1 MEFFYMFLFF
11 PLALLYLVRPF
22 FLRKFQKLPPTPL
35 ISLPVIGHLYLLKK
49 PLHRTLAKISAKHG
63 PILLLHFGSR
73 PVLLVSSPSAAEE
86 CLTTND
92 IAFANRPRLLAGKHL
107 GHNYTSL
114 VWASYGAHWRNL
126 RRIASMEILSN
137 HRIQTFADVR
147 ENEVHLLVKRLVRGR
162 SEDGH
167 NIVDMKSAFF
177 ETMLNVMMRMISG
190 KRYYDD
196 DQSGNLEERRRF
208 KEIVT
213 ETFQLSGAANAGDF
227 LPVLRWIGVDKLEK
241 RLKVLKEKRDSFMQ
255 DLIDEHRKMM
265 RGCEGQ
271 RIQTLIDVLLSLQDT
286 DPECYTDEII
296 RGMMQVMLSAGTDTS
311 VATME
316 WAMSLLLNNPEA
328 LIRAQTEI
336 DDRIGQSRL
345 VEDSDLPHL
354 PYLHGIINETL
365 RMYPPAPML
374 VPHESSTK
382 CTIGG
387 YQVPGGTML
396 LLNLWAI
403 QNDPELWDTPETF
416 KPERFINF
424 EGQRDGFVLMPFGYG
439 RRRCPGENLAM
450 HVVGLALASLI
461 QCFEWARVD
470 RGMVDMSEGPG
481 LTMPKAQP
489 LVAKCKPRKKMEKLI
504 ALL

>member
-11 PLALLYLVRPF
+11 PLALLYLLRPF

-63 PILLLHFGSR
+63 AILLLHFGSR

-92 IAFANRPRLLAGKHL
+92 ITFANRPRLLAGKHL

-126 RRIASMEILSN
+126 RRIASLEILSS
-137 HRIQTFADVR
+137 HRIQTFADIR
-147 ENEVHLLVKRLVRGR
+147 RNEVRLLVKRLLRGT
-162 SEDGH
+162 SQDGH

-241 RLKVLKEKRDSFMQ
+241 RLKVLKEKRESFMQ
-255 DLIDEHRKMM
+255 DIIDEHRKMM

-271 RIQTLIDVLLSLQDT
+271 RIQTLMMFFCRSNT

-316 WAMSLLLNNPEA
+316 WAMSLLLNNLDA
-328 LIRAQTEI
+328 LIQAQNEI
-336 DDRIGQSRL
+336 DNRTGHSRL
-345 VEDSDLPHL
+345 VDDSDLPHL

-365 RMYPPAPML
+365 RMYPPTPC
-374 VPHESSTK
+374 S
-382 CTIGG
+382 
-387 YQVPGGTML
+387 L
-396 LLNLWAI
+396 L
-403 QNDPELWDTPETF
+403 
-416 KPERFINF
+416 
-424 EGQRDGFVLMPFGYG
+424 
-439 RRRCPGENLAM
+439 
-450 HVVGLALASLI
+450 
-461 QCFEWARVD
+461 
-470 RGMVDMSEGPG
+470 
-481 LTMPKAQP
+481 
-489 LVAKCKPRKKMEKLI
+489 
-504 ALL
+504 